1 MAFGPFSVSNFRIA
15 QVHLLIA
22 VKIGEGLILR
32 YGV

>member
-1 MAFGPFSVSNFRIA
+1 MAFGLFSVGNFRIA

-22 VKIGEGLILR
+22 VKIGEGLVFR